1 MIDPC
6 CPPLRRVRRRHGI
19 WRGHR
24 HAAHH
29 AAPCVRSC
37 VAKALLFGA
46 LGAGAVGAGAA
57 AGWTATAL
65 QQRPDF
71 AAPARGAGD
80 GAGVPFGG
88 SAGAMWGAADENHAP
103 DRHHGR
109 PPPQPIPEPSG
120 AWVLA
125 AALAA
130 VVVVRGR
137 A

>member
-29 AAPCVRSC
+29 AAPCARSC

-57 AGWTATAL
+57 AGWATTAL

-71 AAPARGAGD
+71 AAPGRGAGD
-80 GAGVPFGG
+80 GAGVPFAEA
-88 SAGAMWGAADENHAP
+88 AGAMWGAADDSRDP
-103 DRHHGR
+103 GRHHR
-109 PPPQPIPEPSG
+109 RREPQPIPEPSG

-125 AALAA
+125 AALAGVA
-130 VVVVRGR
+130 VVRRR